1 MTDTTKMRAVVQDG
15 NYKNVW
21 LDGSTH
27 YEGCE
32 YSHYPCAVLKLCDEV
47 DRLRAIIREVEWVT
61 YHHYYPFEE
70 TFRACP
76 VCDND
81 YLLGHTKA
89 CPFYKWEGGE

>member
-32 YSHYPCAVLKLCDEV
+32 YSHYPCAVLKLCEDV
-47 DRLRAIIREVEWVT
+47 DRLREALHKTQWDIDDYCGWCGQTQSDGHLEV
-61 YHHYYPFEE
+61 
-70 TFRACP
+70 CP
-76 VCDND
+76 IEKVWNEV
-81 YLLGHTKA
+81 GR
-89 CPFYKWEGGE
+89 WEAPNG